1 MHATTEQLLEI
12 KDGLENDLSLHVS
25 SCLHCQAELECLTNL
40 SKQILYTAEQHP
52 DVNAW
57 QKIVDASQQHRVAAE
72 HLVSRPESEVPLS
85 LLAVAN
91 QNRSLSRSIYALAGS
106 VLLTG
111 VIGLFIFGQQGSA
124 IQQTELLHA
133 DVRELMLNSRVMEQV
148 LQKVAVRSDMLNS
161 DQQTAVER
169 LYWRLS
175 YVDQLIHENS
185 DDQSDDPQVI
195 EALWSDRIDALSELN
210 QLYYQRQQTLEDSE
224 I

>member
-1 MHATTEQLLEI
+1 MHATTEQLLEL
-12 KDGLENDLSLHVS
+12 KDGLENDVSEHVR
-25 SCLHCQAELECLTNL
+25 SCQHCQTELACLVNL
-40 SKQILYTAEQHP
+40 SKQIFYTAEHQP
-52 DVNAW
+52 YGDIW
-57 QKIVDASQQHRVAAE
+57 QKIIGTNRQQEEIREQIAGR
-72 HLVSRPESEVPLS
+72 SESDVPLS
-85 LLAVAN
+85 LLAATN
-91 QNRSLSRSIYALAGS
+91 SNNSLSRSIYALAGS

-111 VIGLFIFGQQGSA
+111 VISLFIFGQQGTA

-161 DQQTAVER
+161 DQQTAVDR

-185 DDQSDDPQVI
+185 DDQSTDPKVI
-195 EALWSDRIDALSELN
+195 EALWNDRIDALSELN